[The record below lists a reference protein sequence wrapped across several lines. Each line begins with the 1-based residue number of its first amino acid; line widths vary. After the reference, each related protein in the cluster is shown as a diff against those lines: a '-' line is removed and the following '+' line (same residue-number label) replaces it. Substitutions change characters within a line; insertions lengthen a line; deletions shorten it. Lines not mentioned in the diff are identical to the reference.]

1 MRGGKDMRRS
11 GFKIMM
17 GLIGLIKPL
26 AGFMTLAIVLGVLG
40 FLCAIGVSVLG
51 VFGLGSIMG
60 FLQTNL
66 KTVFIIIA
74 AFAILRGILHYG
86 EQACN
91 HYIAFKLLA
100 IIRRQIFDALRK
112 LAPAKMEGKKKGELI
127 AILTSDIELLEVF
140 YAHTVSPI
148 AIAVLT
154 SLIMIAIVL
163 QYHIIF
169 GVIAFLGYLTVG
181 CVLPIMF
188 GKRGAKHGVEY
199 RQKFSDLNSNLFDS
213 LRGVDEILQYDYSEK
228 QYEKVISAQEKLN
241 RSAEKL
247 RKIEG
252 FQRGVTGSAILVFG
266 MITLIVGL
274 ALYDGLRI
282 NFDGVMVP
290 TVMMLS
296 SFGPVVALSN
306 LSNNLNQTLAC
317 GERVLNILEEEP
329 AVTDVVGEAESQF
342 GDVKIEDVDFSYE
355 QIQVLS
361 NISMNMD
368 KGKVTGILGKSGS
381 GKSTLLKLLM
391 RFWQVDRGRI
401 SIGDKSVNHINT
413 SQLRDMQGYVT
424 QETWIFNNTI
434 GKNIE
439 IAKIG
444 STAEE
449 VKEAARKA
457 GIAEFI
463 EKLPKGY
470 DTTVGELG
478 DSLSGG
484 ERQRIGIARAFLQN
498 SEMILL
504 DEPTSNLDSL
514 NENYILKSLN
524 MESGRKTIILVSH
537 RESTMAIADR
547 VHKIQGGR
555 LS

>member
-1 MRGGKDMRRS
+1 M
-11 GFKIMM
+11 
-17 GLIGLIKPL
+17 
-26 AGFMTLAIVLGVLG
+26 
-40 FLCAIGVSVLG
+40 
-51 VFGLGSIMG
+51 
-60 FLQTNL
+60 

-252 FQRGVTGSAILVFG
+252 CQRGVTGSAILVFG

>member
-1 MRGGKDMRRS
+1 MRGGEDMRRS

-306 LSNNLNQTLAC
+306 LSNN
-317 GERVLNILEEEP
+317 ILEEEP

-401 SIGDKSVNHINT
+401 SIGDKNINHINT

-524 MESGRKTIILVSH
+524 MESGRKTIVLVSH

>member
-1 MRGGKDMRRS
+1 M
-11 GFKIMM
+11 
-17 GLIGLIKPL
+17 
-26 AGFMTLAIVLGVLG
+26 
-40 FLCAIGVSVLG
+40 
-51 VFGLGSIMG
+51 
-60 FLQTNL
+60 
-66 KTVFIIIA
+66 
-74 AFAILRGILHYG
+74 
-86 EQACN
+86 
-91 HYIAFKLLA
+91 
-100 IIRRQIFDALRK
+100 
-112 LAPAKMEGKKKGELI
+112 
-127 AILTSDIELLEVF
+127 
-140 YAHTVSPI
+140 
-148 AIAVLT
+148 
-154 SLIMIAIVL
+154 
-163 QYHIIF
+163 
-169 GVIAFLGYLTVG
+169 
-181 CVLPIMF
+181 
-188 GKRGAKHGVEY
+188 
-199 RQKFSDLNSNLFDS
+199 
-213 LRGVDEILQYDYSEK
+213 ILQYDYSEK

-401 SIGDKSVNHINT
+401 SIGDKNINHINT

-524 MESGRKTIILVSH
+524 MESGRKTIVLVSH

>member
-1 MRGGKDMRRS
+1 MRRS

-282 NFDGVMVP
+282 NFGGVMVP

-401 SIGDKSVNHINT
+401 SIGDKNINHIST
-413 SQLRDMQGYVT
+413 SHLRDMQGYVT

-524 MESGRKTIILVSH
+524 MESGRKTIVLVSH

>member
-1 MRGGKDMRRS
+1 M
-11 GFKIMM
+11 
-17 GLIGLIKPL
+17 
-26 AGFMTLAIVLGVLG
+26 
-40 FLCAIGVSVLG
+40 
-51 VFGLGSIMG
+51 
-60 FLQTNL
+60 
-66 KTVFIIIA
+66 
-74 AFAILRGILHYG
+74 
-86 EQACN
+86 
-91 HYIAFKLLA
+91 
-100 IIRRQIFDALRK
+100 
-112 LAPAKMEGKKKGELI
+112 
-127 AILTSDIELLEVF
+127 EVF

-391 RFWQVDRGRI
+391 RFWQVDSGRI
-401 SIGDKSVNHINT
+401 SIGDRNVNHINT

-449 VKEAARKA
+449 IKEAARKA

-524 MESGRKTIILVSH
+524 MESGRKTIVLVSH

>member
-1 MRGGKDMRRS
+1 
-11 GFKIMM
+11 
-17 GLIGLIKPL
+17 
-26 AGFMTLAIVLGVLG
+26 
-40 FLCAIGVSVLG
+40 
-51 VFGLGSIMG
+51 
-60 FLQTNL
+60 
-66 KTVFIIIA
+66 
-74 AFAILRGILHYG
+74 
-86 EQACN
+86 
-91 HYIAFKLLA
+91 
-100 IIRRQIFDALRK
+100 
-112 LAPAKMEGKKKGELI
+112 
-127 AILTSDIELLEVF
+127 
-140 YAHTVSPI
+140 
-148 AIAVLT
+148 
-154 SLIMIAIVL
+154 
-163 QYHIIF
+163 
-169 GVIAFLGYLTVG
+169 
-181 CVLPIMF
+181 
-188 GKRGAKHGVEY
+188 
-199 RQKFSDLNSNLFDS
+199 
-213 LRGVDEILQYDYSEK
+213 
-228 QYEKVISAQEKLN
+228 
-241 RSAEKL
+241 
-247 RKIEG
+247 
-252 FQRGVTGSAILVFG
+252 
-266 MITLIVGL
+266 
-274 ALYDGLRI
+274 
-282 NFDGVMVP
+282 
-290 TVMMLS
+290 
-296 SFGPVVALSN
+296 
-306 LSNNLNQTLAC
+306 
-317 GERVLNILEEEP
+317 
-329 AVTDVVGEAESQF
+329 
-342 GDVKIEDVDFSYE
+342 
-355 QIQVLS
+355 
-361 NISMNMD
+361 MD

-401 SIGDKSVNHINT
+401 SIGDKNINHINT

-524 MESGRKTIILVSH
+524 MESGRKTIVLVSH

>member
-1 MRGGKDMRRS
+1 MRGGEDMRRS

-127 AILTSDIELLEVF
+127 AILTSDIELLE
-140 YAHTVSPI
+140 
-148 AIAVLT
+148 VLT

-401 SIGDKSVNHINT
+401 SIGDKNINHINT

-524 MESGRKTIILVSH
+524 MESGRKTIVLVSH